1 MNITSKR
8 HWCPKSVT
16 VSHGTWIHIVHQVLC
31 IFVIS
36 TTCFK
41 IKSYEKQEGWKELSE
56 QSLSHQVPNI
66 LFIYLFSVEI
76 FPKDREYTSL
86 PSSAKD
92 TVHNSVC
99 SWWLITII
107 MYLNSCSVLNTQHFS
122 AYSWESAFLN
132 VRLSAV
138 TFHYCQMPLTNT
150 PTSSLL
156 FLISLQL
163 LICIKLEKCIV
174 PLLKI

>member
-16 VSHGTWIHIVHQVLC
+16 VSHGTWTHIVHQVLC

-36 TTCFK
+36 TTCFQ
-41 IKSYEKQEGWKELSE
+41 IKSYEKQEGWKEFLWWN
-56 QSLSHQVPNI
+56 HI
-66 LFIYLFSVEI
+66 LCKWTKSIPSGAKYFIYLCFSVEI
-76 FPKDREYTSL
+76 FPKDREYSSL

-107 MYLNSCSVLNTQHFS
+107 MYLHSCSVLNTQHFS
-122 AYSWESAFLN
+122 AYSWESLH
-132 VRLSAV
+132 SSMSD
-138 TFHYCQMPLTNT
+138 CQL
-150 PTSSLL
+150 
-156 FLISLQL
+156 
-163 LICIKLEKCIV
+163 
-174 PLLKI
+174 